1 VSLSDA
7 LASFTQPTQLA
18 AEHRRLMEE
27 HHRPVDWSRST
38 VDALPPPL
46 RAGLAAMWRARMVS
60 EHRAVGIFQLYGLD
74 LLAAGAPAEVLS
86 LACRAALDE
95 VRHAELF
102 ARLTTIYSRVPETP
116 PPGIPP
122 LSEDPTI
129 PIEHQVAREALH
141 LSVGSET
148 FSAVL
153 LQEKRERAA
162 DPVVRDVLGVVIADE
177 IHHARMGWAFLSALV
192 ERRAEDAKAAEMH
205 ALLQRELVPLFDD
218 LTAAMFGDPHR
229 LPAPGVAEAE
239 RGLATAHGWM
249 STRDEYALYRSAID
263 EVWIPGLREMGLD
276 CGEIAERY
284 PRAG

>member
-1 VSLSDA
+1 MSLSDA

-18 AEHRRLMEE
+18 AEHRRLMDE

-38 VDALPPPL
+38 VEQLPAPL

-102 ARLTTIYSRVPETP
+102 ARLTTIYSGAPETP

-122 LSEDPTI
+122 LSEDMSI
-129 PIEHQVAREALH
+129 SLDHQVAREALH

-153 LQEKRERAA
+153 LQEKRERAS

-192 ERRAEDAKAAEMH
+192 AGEGDKAASMH

-218 LTAAMFGDPHR
+218 LTRAMFGDPR
-229 LPAPGVAEAE
+229 ALPEPGVAADE
-239 RGLATAHGWM
+239 RPLATAHGWM
-249 STRDEYALYRSAID
+249 STRDEYALFRQAID

-276 CGEIAERY
+276 CSEIEERY
-284 PRAG
+284 PRV